1 VPPPRLDLI
10 KLSRY
15 AFGSIQFSRG
25 CPFLCEFCD
34 IIVIFGRKPR
44 LKTAP
49 QIIAELEGLRAQK
62 QSMVFIVDDNLIGNK
77 KAIKE
82 VLKHVISWQRANG
95 YPMSFVTEASLDLAD
110 DPELLTLMAEA
121 HITAVFVGIES
132 TNEDS
137 LREARKLQNI
147 RAGNMIDKVHRIQ
160 NAGMEV
166 WAGMIVGFDNDDE
179 TVFESQ
185 RNFLKSARINTAMV
199 GMLSAIPRTPLYTR
213 LAAAGRLDLSDNP
226 AYGTNVIPL
235 KMSRQALTD
244 GYVRLMSRLY
254 EPQAYF
260 ERLDDLYLGGNLD
273 LDRGWQLYRRQHP
286 WRTWGRSLR
295 AWLEAFGILARLLA
309 QVPDRSLR
317 KLYLRRLWQCLRVR
331 HNGGVMQI
339 YAIKCAVHFHMHQ
352 LVRALGTRE
361 RPVVNTI

>member
-1 VPPPRLDLI
+1 
-10 KLSRY
+10 
-15 AFGSIQFSRG
+15 
-25 CPFLCEFCD
+25 
-34 IIVIFGRKPR
+34 
-44 LKTAP
+44 
-49 QIIAELEGLRAQK
+49 
-62 QSMVFIVDDNLIGNK
+62 MV
-77 KAIKE
+77 
-82 VLKHVISWQRANG
+82 
-95 YPMSFVTEASLDLAD
+95 
-110 DPELLTLMAEA
+110 EA
-121 HITAVFVGIES
+121 HIVAVFVGIES

-137 LREARKLQNI
+137 LREVRKLQNI
-147 RAGNMIDKVHRIQ
+147 RSGGMVDKVHRIQ

-213 LAAAGRLDLSDNP
+213 LAAAGRLDLTDNP

-244 GYVRLMSRLY
+244 GYVRLMSHLY

-260 ERLDDLYLGGNLD
+260 ERLDDLYLNGNLD
-273 LDRGWQLYRRQHP
+273 LDRGWQLYRRLHP
-286 WRTWGRSLR
+286 WRTWGRSMR

-309 QVPDRSLR
+309 RVPDRSLR
-317 KLYLRRLWQCLRVR
+317 NQYLRRLWQCLRVR
-331 HNGGVMQI
+331 RSGSVMQI

-352 LVRALGTRE
+352 LVRALDSRE

>member
-1 VPPPRLDLI
+1 
-10 KLSRY
+10 
-15 AFGSIQFSRG
+15 
-25 CPFLCEFCD
+25 
-34 IIVIFGRKPR
+34 
-44 LKTAP
+44 
-49 QIIAELEGLRAQK
+49 
-62 QSMVFIVDDNLIGNK
+62 
-77 KAIKE
+77 
-82 VLKHVISWQRANG
+82 
-95 YPMSFVTEASLDLAD
+95 MSFVTEASLDLAD
-110 DPELLTLMAEA
+110 DPELLALMAEA

-147 RAGNMIDKVHRIQ
+147 RAGSMIDKVHRIQ

-226 AYGTNVIPL
+226 PYGTNVIPL

-244 GYVRLMSRLY
+244 GYVRLMSHLY
-254 EPQAYF
+254 EPRAYF

-273 LDRGWQLYRRQHP
+273 LDRGWQRYRRLHP

-309 QVPDRSLR
+309 RVPDRSLR
-317 KLYLRRLWQCLRVR
+317 NLYLRRLWQCLRVR
-331 HNGGVMQI
+331 RNGGVMQI

-352 LVRALGTRE
+352 LVRALGARE